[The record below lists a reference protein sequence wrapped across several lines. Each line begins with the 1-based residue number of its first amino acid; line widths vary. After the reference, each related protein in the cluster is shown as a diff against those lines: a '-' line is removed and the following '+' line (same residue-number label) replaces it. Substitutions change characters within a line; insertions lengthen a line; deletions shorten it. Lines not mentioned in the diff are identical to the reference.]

1 MGTYWLVLL
10 CLFSVFLC
18 ALKGF
23 IFFGSFRHIF
33 YLSFSVFRVR
43 GSLFFACE
51 LELSFFI
58 IYLTLPNSNHR
69 NIFQRGFNYSCIYI
83 HKRAEKCNDASHRSA
98 LWLLFLD
105 IYIPVFI
112 IYLASTRVST
122 ERLFYRHPWPG

>member
-58 IYLTLPNSNHR
+58 IYLTLPGTDCWSFPAC
-69 NIFQRGFNYSCIYI
+69 ISEAALVIASRGLDKEPATRIPNKVKVNASKVPVI
-83 HKRAEKCNDASHRSA
+83 HN
-98 LWLLFLD
+98 LFL
-105 IYIPVFI
+105 
-112 IYLASTRVST
+112 SS
-122 ERLFYRHPWPG
+122 